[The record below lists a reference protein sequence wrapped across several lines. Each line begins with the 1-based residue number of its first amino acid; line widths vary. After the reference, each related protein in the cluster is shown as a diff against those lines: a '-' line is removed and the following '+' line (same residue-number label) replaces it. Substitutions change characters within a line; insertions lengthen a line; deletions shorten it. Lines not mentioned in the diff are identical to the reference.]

1 MYRFICVLFLVS
13 FFNILLINGQNQCT
27 DLRYV
32 DDLFT
37 VQLTQEPAIYGTAP
51 SITPLYFGENVT
63 FSQDLSFDFYE
74 PDGDTLSKRP
84 LIIMAFGGAFLG
96 GSKRQAEL
104 VDYCEALARKGYC
117 VASID
122 YRINFNVFST
132 NSAIRAVYR
141 GMQDF
146 KAAVRYFRSNATMY
160 NVDPNHIFGGGN
172 SAGSINAM
180 HAAYTDDSD
189 RTTNSILA
197 PTFDTP
203 DLGCLNCSGNT
214 IVIDS
219 EPTAIINLWGGIGQL
234 IWMESDEAVINS
246 FHGLDDTTVSPNTAS
261 PFGYPIFPQ
270 LNGSIPIHDQADVL
284 GIVNELDTFPGEGH
298 ELWNNTALALQIQQE
313 SSQFL
318 YEFMKP
324 TAPTIQGDLLVCL
337 NSIHTYDILNP
348 IPSSKYCW
356 SVNGGTVINENNNTI
371 SIQWTTAGTGNITVI
386 ERTCMDVQSDPVQI
400 MINIDAAA
408 QPTADFTN
416 SISSN
421 NVQFMDNST
430 GASTYLWDFGDGNA
444 STMMNPL
451 HTYATSGMYQVV
463 LIVTNAQGCEATVTY
478 NVNIVCANTYTVV
491 DNPTPSGLYRAMNW
505 VSSDKILMPGSNVM
519 FKAGN
524 YISLL
529 PIFEVNLGDEFLAE
543 IEPCN

>member
-1 MYRFICVLFLVS
+1 MYRLILLICVVSISNSLF
-13 FFNILLINGQNQCT
+13 INGQNQCT

-37 VQLTQEPAIYGTAP
+37 VQLTQEPAIYGTADA
-51 SITPLYFGENVT
+51 ITPFYLGESIT

-74 PDGDTLSKRP
+74 PAGDTLSKRP
-84 LIIMAFGGAFLG
+84 LIIMAFGGAFLT

-104 VDYCEALARKGYC
+104 VDYCEAMARKGYC

-122 YRINFNVFST
+122 YRINFNLLSS

-146 KAAVRYFRSNATMY
+146 KAAVRYFRNNASMY

-172 SAGSINAM
+172 SAGSINAI
-180 HAAYTDDSD
+180 HASYVDESD
-189 RTTNSILA
+189 RTPSSIFA
-197 PTFDTP
+197 ATFNNP

-214 IVIDS
+214 IVADS
-219 EPTAIINLWGGIGQL
+219 EPTAIINLWGGIGEL
-234 IWMESDEAVINS
+234 IWMNSDEAVINS
-246 FHGLDDTTVSPNTAS
+246 YHGLDDTTVSPNTAS

-270 LNGSIPIHDQADVL
+270 LNGSIPIHNQANVL
-284 GIVNELDTFPGEGH
+284 GIDNELNTFPGEGH
-298 ELWNNTALALQIQQE
+298 ELWTNAALALQIQQE

-337 NSIHTYDILNP
+337 NGIHTYEILNP
-348 IPSSKYCW
+348 IASSKYCW
-356 SVNGGTVINENNNTI
+356 SVNGGTIISDNNNIITV
-371 SIQWTTAGTGNITVI
+371 QWSTAGTGDITVI

-400 MINIDAAA
+400 MINVNAAA
-408 QPTADFTN
+408 QPIADFTN
-416 SISSN
+416 TISSN

-444 STMMNPL
+444 STTMNPL
-451 HTYATSGMYQVV
+451 HTYATSGMYQVE
-463 LIVTNAQGCEATVTY
+463 LTVTNAQGCEATITY
-478 NVNIVCANTYTVV
+478 SVNITCSNTYTVV
-491 DNPTPSGLYRAMNW
+491 DNPTPSGLYRAINW
-505 VSSDKILMPGSNVM
+505 VSSDKILMQGSNVM

-529 PIFEVNLGDEFLAE
+529 PNFEVNLGDEFLAE